1 MSTSKTTICF
11 ALGKARKY
19 QAWIMDEILA
29 SSWKEVEQ
37 VIENALAEDLASND
51 VTTGALIPPDLE
63 GRSSILVKDDG
74 VLAGMEVAQAVFGH
88 VDPALRVEVL
98 IKDGA
103 MIRKGDVVATIAGNV
118 ASILKAERTSLNFL
132 CHLSGVAT
140 ETARYVAAV
149 KGSRA
154 QITGTRKTTPGMRV
168 LEKYAVRMGGGQ
180 SHRQHLGDW
189 VLIKD
194 NHLAALGSLGLG
206 LKGAIERARRGSTL
220 KVEVEVGSVGEAEE
234 AMSAGADIVMLDNM
248 ALGEIKQVVN
258 LARGRAIIEASGG
271 ITLENVRQV
280 AGAGVDLIS
289 VGAITHS
296 AKALDLSLE
305 LETEQ

>member
-1 MSTSKTTICF
+1 
-11 ALGKARKY
+11 
-19 QAWIMDEILA
+19 MDEILA
-29 SSWKEVEQ
+29 SLWKEVEQ
-37 VIENALAEDLASND
+37 VIENALAEDLASGD

-103 MIRKGDVVATIAGNV
+103 TIRKGDVVATVAGKV
-118 ASILKAERTSLNFL
+118 ASILMAERTALNFL
-132 CHLSGVAT
+132 CHLSGIASG
-140 ETARYVAAV
+140 TARYVAAV
-149 KGSRA
+149 KGSKA
-154 QITGTRKTTPGMRV
+154 QITDTRKTTPGMRV

-180 SHRQHLGDW
+180 SHRMHLGDW

-206 LKGAIERARRGSTL
+206 PKGAIERARRGSTL

-234 AMSAGADIVMLDNM
+234 AMSAGADIIMLDNM
-248 ALGEIKQVVN
+248 ALGEIKKVVN
-258 LARGRAIIEASGG
+258 LARGRALIEASGG

-305 LETEQ
+305 LETGR